1 MNTWSSGEAE
11 WSPVSAASVLQCLV
25 AAASNKTK
33 YMAKPAVYD
42 ASAIQALK
50 GLEPVRRMPGM
61 YTHTVHPLHV
71 VQEAIDNAVDEALA
85 GYGKKITVTVHK
97 DGSVEVEDEGRG
109 IPVDIHPVEKKPA
122 VEVAFTMLHA
132 DGKFPRSG
140 DGVYHISGGLHGV
153 GVAVSN
159 ALSKRCE
166 VTVFRDGQKHTIAF
180 EGGELKQKLRSE
192 KIKERRTGTI
202 VRLWPDAKYFDSP
215 NIPLG
220 ELEHLVRSK
229 AYLLPGLTMVLDIEG
244 KDKKTWKYE
253 RGMTQY
259 FDFMLAG
266 RELAAPLFTGERFFD
281 EKSLTGISDID
292 PGEGASW
299 AIGWVA
305 DGDTFTDSHVN
316 LIPTRSG
323 GTHEAGFRAGVFE
336 ALAAFIDTRALAP
349 KGVKVI
355 ADDLWQRACFTLSA
369 RIVRTQFHGQTK
381 EKLTTRHAAK
391 LLEMCVRDPFEL
403 WLSQHP
409 EEGKKIVE
417 LTIEQALA
425 RLSKGKK
432 VERKKSSGIA
442 TLPGKLVDCASGDVT
457 RNELFLVEGDSAG
470 GSAKEARDKETQAI
484 LPLRGKVL
492 NTMSKDSRT
501 VLANKELQAIATAIG
516 VDPHGSNDNPD
527 LGGLR
532 YGKVVVMTDADV
544 DGGHIQALLL
554 TFFFMHA
561 PKLVGAGH
569 LYVAQPPLYK
579 VEVASQGKGKPSRRL
594 YCLDDDELA
603 EVLAQLRK
611 ENVRDGSWEISR
623 FKGLGEMSPEQ
634 LWETTMNPDTRR
646 LVRME
651 LDAKELKKARA
662 TFELLMDS
670 GEAEGRRNW
679 MREHWKTVEA
689 DV

>member
-1 MNTWSSGEAE
+1 
-11 WSPVSAASVLQCLV
+11 
-25 AAASNKTK
+25 
-33 YMAKPAVYD
+33 MAKQQVYD

-71 VQEAIDNAVDEALA
+71 VQEALDNAVDEALA
-85 GYGKKITVTVHK
+85 GFGSKITITMRK
-97 DGSVEVEDEGRG
+97 DGSFEVEDEGRG
-109 IPVDIHPVEKKPA
+109 VPVDMHLVEKKPA

-132 DGKFPRSG
+132 GGKFSRSG

-159 ALSKRCE
+159 ALSTRCE
-166 VTVFRDGQKHTIAF
+166 VTVYRNHEKHTIAF
-180 EGGELKQKLRSE
+180 EGGELKQKLKTER
-192 KIKERRTGTI
+192 IKERRTGTV
-202 VRLWPDAKYFDSP
+202 VRLWPDPKYFDSP
-215 NIPLG
+215 NVPAA

-229 AYLLPGLTMVLDIEG
+229 AYLLPGLTMVLNVEG
-244 KDKKTWKYE
+244 KESKTWRYE
-253 RGMTQY
+253 RGMEQY
-259 FDFMLAG
+259 FEMMLAG
-266 RELAAPLFTGERFFD
+266 RELAAPLFAGQRHFD
-281 EKSLTGISDID
+281 EKSLQGISDIE
-292 PGEGASW
+292 PGEGAAW

-305 DGDTFTDSHVN
+305 EGEVFADSHVN

-323 GTHEAGFRAGVFE
+323 GTHEAGFRSGIFD
-336 ALAAFIDTRALAP
+336 ALAAFMDTRGLAP
-349 KGVKVI
+349 KGVKII
-355 ADDLWQRACFTLSA
+355 AEDLWSRACFTLSA

-391 LLEMCVRDPFEL
+391 LLELCVRDAFEL
-403 WLSQHP
+403 WLNEHP
-409 EEGKKIVE
+409 EDGRKIVE
-417 LTIEQALA
+417 LAIEQAMT

-442 TLPGKLVDCASGDVT
+442 TLPGKLVDCASGDVS

-516 VDPHGSNDNPD
+516 VDPHSLEDSSVD
-527 LGGLR
+527 LSGLR

-561 PKLVGAGH
+561 PRLVERGH
-569 LYVAQPPLYK
+569 LYVAMPPLYK
-579 VEVASQGKGKPSRRL
+579 IEVPSQGKGKPARRV
-594 YCLDDDELA
+594 YCLDDGELEEA
-603 EVLAQLRK
+603 LAALKK
-611 ENVRDGSWEISR
+611 EKVKEGSWEISR

-646 LVRME
+646 LVRMK
-651 LDAKELKKARA
+651 LDLKQMKAIKEQ
-662 TFELLMDS
+662 FELLMDAS
-670 GEAEGRRNW
+670 EAEGRRNW
-679 MREHWKTVEA
+679 MRQHWKTVEA

>member
-1 MNTWSSGEAE
+1 
-11 WSPVSAASVLQCLV
+11 
-25 AAASNKTK
+25 
-33 YMAKPAVYD
+33 MAKAQVYD

-61 YTHTVHPLHV
+61 YTHTVHPLHI

-85 GYGKKITVTVHK
+85 GFGKKITVRMWN
-97 DGSVEVEDEGRG
+97 DGSVAVEDEGRG
-109 IPVDIHPVEKKPA
+109 IPVDMHQEEKKPA

-132 DGKFPRSG
+132 GGKFSRSG

-166 VTVFRDGQKHTIAF
+166 VTVYRNGEKHSIAF
-180 EGGELKQKLRSE
+180 EGGDLKQKLKSE
-192 KIKERRTGTI
+192 KVKERRSGTV
-202 VRLWPDAKYFDSP
+202 VRLWPDPKYFDSP
-215 NIPLG
+215 TIPLA

-229 AYLLPGLTMVLDIEG
+229 AYLLPGLTTALEVEG
-244 KDKKTWKYE
+244 REKKSWRYE
-253 RGMTQY
+253 RGMQQF
-259 FDFMLAG
+259 FDFMLQG
-266 RELAAPLFTGERFFD
+266 RELAAPIFTGERFFQD
-281 EKSLTGISDID
+281 SSIPEIE

-299 AIGWVA
+299 AIGWVG
-305 DGDTFTDSHVN
+305 DGDIFADSHVN

-323 GTHEAGFRAGVFE
+323 GTHVAGFRSGVFD
-336 ALAAFIDTRALAP
+336 ALSAFMETRALAP
-349 KGVKVI
+349 KGMKII

-391 LLEMCVRDPFEL
+391 LLDICVKDAFEL
-403 WLSQHP
+403 WLNQHP
-409 EEGKKIVE
+409 DEGKKIVE
-417 LTIEQALA
+417 LAVEQAMA
-425 RLSKGKK
+425 RLSRGKK

-442 TLPGKLVDCASGDVT
+442 TLPGKLVDCASGDIQ

-470 GSAKEARDKETQAI
+470 GSAKEARDKDTQAL

-492 NTMSKDSRT
+492 NTMAKDSRT

-516 VDPHGSNDNPD
+516 VDPHGADEAGD
-527 LGGLR
+527 LSGVR
-532 YGKVVVMTDADV
+532 YGKVIVMTDADV

-554 TFFFMHA
+554 TFFFMHV
-561 PKLVGAGH
+561 PRLVERGH

-579 VEVASQGKGKPSRRL
+579 VEVPSQGKGRPARRL
-594 YCLDDDELA
+594 YCLDDDEL
-603 EVLAQLRK
+603 EETLASLKK
-611 ENVRDGSWEISR
+611 EKVKEGSWDISR

-646 LVRME
+646 LIRMQLVAKNFLKVRE
-651 LDAKELKKARA
+651 
-662 TFELLMDS
+662 TFEKLMDA

-679 MREHWKTVEA
+679 MREHWKTVQA

>member
-1 MNTWSSGEAE
+1 
-11 WSPVSAASVLQCLV
+11 
-25 AAASNKTK
+25 
-33 YMAKPAVYD
+33 MAKQAVYD

-61 YTHTVHPLHV
+61 YTHTVHPLHII
-71 VQEAIDNAVDEALA
+71 QEAIDNAVDEALA
-85 GYGKKITVTVHK
+85 GHGKKITITVHK
-97 DGSVEVEDEGRG
+97 DASVEVEDEGRG
-109 IPVDIHPVEKKPA
+109 VPVDMHAEEKKPA

-132 DGKFPRSG
+132 GGKFSRTG
-140 DGVYHISGGLHGV
+140 DGAYHISGGLHGV

-180 EGGELKQKLRSE
+180 EGGELKQKLKSE
-192 KIKERRTGTI
+192 KIKERRTGTV
-202 VRLWPDAKYFDSP
+202 VRLWPDPKYFDSP
-215 NIPLG
+215 SIPIP
-220 ELEHLVRSK
+220 ELEHLIRSK
-229 AYLLPGLTMVLDIEG
+229 AYLLPGLTMVLDVEG
-244 KDKKTWKYE
+244 KDRKTWKYE
-253 RGMTQY
+253 RGMAQY
-259 FDFMLAG
+259 FETMLQG
-266 RELAAPLFTGERFFD
+266 RELVAPMFSGEKFFQQ
-281 EKSLTGISDID
+281 TDITEIE

-305 DGDTFTDSHVN
+305 DGDVFAESHVN

-323 GTHEAGFRAGVFE
+323 GTHEAGFRSGIFE
-336 ALAAFIDTRALAP
+336 ALSAFIDTRALAP
-349 KGVKVI
+349 KGVKIV

-403 WLSQHP
+403 WLNQHP

-417 LTIEQALA
+417 LTIEQAMA

-432 VERKKSSGIA
+432 IERKKSSGIA

-470 GSAKEARDKETQAI
+470 GSAKEARDKETQAL

-516 VDPHGSNDNPD
+516 VDPHGAEDAVD
-527 LGGLR
+527 LSGVR
-532 YGKVVVMTDADV
+532 YGKVILMTDADV

-561 PKLVGAGH
+561 PKLVAAGH
-569 LYVAQPPLYK
+569 VYVAQPPLYK
-579 VEVASQGKGKPSRRL
+579 VEVPSQGKGKPARRV

-603 EVLAQLRK
+603 EVLAQLKK
-611 ENVRDGSWEISR
+611 EKVRDGSWEISR

-646 LVRME
+646 LVRMQ
-651 LDAKELKKARA
+651 LDASELKKARA

>member
-1 MNTWSSGEAE
+1 
-11 WSPVSAASVLQCLV
+11 
-25 AAASNKTK
+25 
-33 YMAKPAVYD
+33 MAKPPVYD

-61 YTHTVHPLHV
+61 YTHTVHPLHL
-71 VQEAIDNAVDEALA
+71 VQEALDNAVDEALS
-85 GYGKKITVTVHK
+85 GFGKKISVRVRK

-109 IPVDIHPVEKKPA
+109 VPVDMHAEEKKPA

-132 DGKFPRSG
+132 GGKFSRTG

-166 VTVFRDGQKHTIAF
+166 VTVFRDGQKHSIAF
-180 EGGELKQKLRSE
+180 EGGELKSRLKSE
-192 KIKERRTGTI
+192 KSKDKRSGTI
-202 VRLWPDAKYFDSP
+202 VRLWPDPKYFDSP
-215 NIPLG
+215 NIPMN

-229 AYLLPGLTMVLDIEG
+229 AYLLPGLTTVLDVES
-244 KDKKTWKYE
+244 KNSKTWKYE
-253 RGMTQY
+253 RGMAQY
-259 FDFMLAG
+259 FDFMLQG
-266 RELAAPLFTGERFFD
+266 RELVAPLFAGEKHFD
-281 EKSLTGISDID
+281 EKTAKDLSDVE

-305 DGDTFTDSHVN
+305 EGEVFADSHVN

-323 GTHEAGFRAGVFE
+323 GTHEAGFRSGIFA
-336 ALAAFIDTRALAP
+336 ALAAFMETRALTP

-355 ADDLWQRACFTLSA
+355 ADDLWGRACFTLSA

-391 LLEMCVRDPFEL
+391 LLELCVRDAFEL
-403 WLSQHP
+403 WLNEHP
-409 EEGKKIVE
+409 DEGRKIVE
-417 LTIEQALA
+417 LAVEQALA

-442 TLPGKLVDCASGDVT
+442 TLPGKLVDCASGDIS

-470 GSAKEARDKETQAI
+470 GSAKEARDKETQAL

-516 VDPHGSNDNPD
+516 VDPHSSEETIDISGI
-527 LGGLR
+527 R
-532 YGKVVVMTDADV
+532 YGKVIVMTDADV

-561 PKLVGAGH
+561 PKLVERGH
-569 LYVAQPPLYK
+569 IYVAQPPLFK
-579 VEVASQGKGKPSRRL
+579 VEVPAQGKGGSGKSAARRV
-594 YCLDDDELA
+594 YCLDEDEL
-603 EVLAQLRK
+603 EETLSSLKK
-611 ENVRDGSWEISR
+611 EKVKEGSWEISR

-646 LVRME
+646 LVKMQ
-651 LDAKELKKARA
+651 LNQKNISNVKAI
-662 TFELLMDS
+662 FELLMDS

-689 DV
+689 DI

>member
-1 MNTWSSGEAE
+1 
-11 WSPVSAASVLQCLV
+11 
-25 AAASNKTK
+25 
-33 YMAKPAVYD
+33 MATKPALYD

-61 YTHTVHPLHV
+61 YTHTVHPLHI

-85 GYGKKITVTVHK
+85 GFGRKISVRLFK

-109 IPVDIHPVEKKPA
+109 IPVDMHPVEKKPA

-132 DGKFPRSG
+132 GGKFSRSG

-159 ALSKRCE
+159 ALSRRCE
-166 VTVFRDGQKHTIAF
+166 VTVYRGNEKHVIAF
-180 EGGELKQKLRSE
+180 EGGELKNKLKSE
-192 KIKERRTGTI
+192 KIKEKRSGTV
-202 VRLWPDAKYFDSP
+202 VRLWPDPKYFDSP
-215 NIPLG
+215 NIPVA

-229 AYLLPGLTMVLDIEG
+229 AYLLPGLATALTIEN
-244 KDKKTWKYE
+244 KETKTWKYD
-253 RGMTQY
+253 RGMAQY
-259 FDFMLAG
+259 FDFMLQG
-266 RELAAPLFTGERFFD
+266 RELVAPLFSGERYFQ
-281 EKSLTGISDID
+281 ETNIPDIE

-299 AIGWVA
+299 AIGWVSE
-305 DGDTFTDSHVN
+305 GETFADSHVN

-323 GTHEAGFRAGVFE
+323 GTHEAGFRSGIFE
-336 ALAAFIDTRALAP
+336 ALAAFMETRALAP

-355 ADDLWQRACFTLSA
+355 AEDLWGRACFTLSA

-381 EKLTTRHAAK
+381 EKLTTRHAAR
-391 LLEMCVRDPFEL
+391 LLELCVRDGFEL
-403 WLSQHP
+403 WLNEHP
-409 EEGKKIVE
+409 DEGRKIVE
-417 LTIEQALA
+417 LAIEQALA

-432 VERKKSSGIA
+432 IERKKSSGIA
-442 TLPGKLVDCASGDVT
+442 TLPGKLVDCASGDVL

-470 GSAKEARDKETQAI
+470 GSAKEARDKETQAL

-516 VDPHGSNDNPD
+516 VDPHSSEENPD
-527 LGGLR
+527 LSGLR
-532 YGKVVVMTDADV
+532 YGKVIVMTDADV

-561 PKLVGAGH
+561 PRLVETGH

-579 VEVASQGKGKPSRRL
+579 VEVPSQGKNKPARRL
-594 YCLDDDELA
+594 YCLDDDELE
-603 EVLAQLRK
+603 EVLNQLRK
-611 ENVRDGSWEISR
+611 EKVKDGSWEISR

-646 LVRME
+646 LIRMILNGKEIRKVRE
-651 LDAKELKKARA
+651 
-662 TFELLMDS
+662 TFEKLMDS

-689 DV
+689 DI

>member
-1 MNTWSSGEAE
+1 
-11 WSPVSAASVLQCLV
+11 
-25 AAASNKTK
+25 
-33 YMAKPAVYD
+33 MATKPAVYD

-61 YTHTVHPLHV
+61 YTHTVHPLHI

-85 GYGKKITVTVHK
+85 GFGKRITVSVFK
-97 DGSVEVEDEGRG
+97 DGSVQVEDEGRG
-109 IPVDIHPVEKKPA
+109 IPVDMHPVEKKPA

-132 DGKFPRSG
+132 GGKFSRSG

-159 ALSKRCE
+159 ALSKRCD
-166 VTVFRDGQKHTIAF
+166 VTVYRDSHRHFISF
-180 EGGELKQKLRSE
+180 EGGELKQKLKSE
-192 KIKERRTGTI
+192 KIKEKKTGTV
-202 VRLWPDAKYFDSP
+202 VRLWPDPKYFDSAS
-215 NIPLG
+215 IPMN

-229 AYLLPGLTMVLDIEG
+229 AYLLPGLTMALEIEG
-244 KDKKTWKYE
+244 KQTRLWKYE
-253 RGMTQY
+253 RGMAQY
-259 FDFMLAG
+259 FEMMLDG
-266 RELAAPLFTGERFFD
+266 REMVAPLFTGEKYFD
-281 EKSLTGISDID
+281 DKTQLTDIE

-305 DGDTFTDSHVN
+305 DGDIFADSHVN

-323 GTHEAGFRAGVFE
+323 GTHEAGFRSGIFDALQAFME
-336 ALAAFIDTRALAP
+336 ARSLAP
-349 KGVKVI
+349 KGVKLI
-355 ADDLWQRACFTLSA
+355 PDDLWQRACFTLSA

-381 EKLTTRHAAK
+381 EKLTTRHAAR
-391 LLEMCVRDPFEL
+391 LLELCVRDAFEL
-403 WLSQHP
+403 WLNEHVDA
-409 EEGKKIVE
+409 GKKIVE
-417 LTIEQALA
+417 LAIEQAMA
-425 RLSKGKK
+425 RLAKGKK
-432 VERKKSSGIA
+432 VERKKGSGIA
-442 TLPGKLVDCASGDVT
+442 TLPGKLVDCASGDIT

-470 GSAKEARDKETQAI
+470 GSAKEARDKETQAL

-516 VDPHGSNDNPD
+516 VDPHSLEEKPD
-527 LGGLR
+527 LGGIR
-532 YGKVVVMTDADV
+532 YGKVIVMTDADV

-561 PKLVGAGH
+561 PRLVEAGH

-579 VEVASQGKGKPSRRL
+579 VEVPSQGKGKPARRI
-594 YCLDDDELA
+594 YCLDDDELEEA
-603 EVLAQLRK
+603 LAALKK
-611 ENVRDGSWEISR
+611 EKVKEGSWEISR

-634 LWETTMNPDTRR
+634 LWETTMNPDARR
-646 LVRME
+646 LIRME
-651 LDAKELKKARA
+651 FSEKNLARVRKE
-662 TFELLMDS
+662 FEKLMDA
-670 GEAEGRRNW
+670 GEAEERRNW

>member
-1 MNTWSSGEAE
+1 
-11 WSPVSAASVLQCLV
+11 
-25 AAASNKTK
+25 
-33 YMAKPAVYD
+33 MAKQAVYD

-61 YTHTVHPLHV
+61 YTHTVHPLHI
-71 VQEAIDNAVDEALA
+71 VQEALDNAVDEALS
-85 GYGKKITVTVHK
+85 GYGRKITVSVRK
-97 DGSVEVEDEGRG
+97 DGSVEVADEGRG
-109 IPVDIHPVEKKPA
+109 VPVDLHKEEKKPA

-132 DGKFPRSG
+132 GGKFSRSG

-166 VTVFRDGQKHTIAF
+166 VVVFRNNERHSIVF
-180 EGGELKQKLRSE
+180 EGGELKSRLKSE
-192 KIKERRTGTI
+192 KIKERKTGTV
-202 VRLWPDAKYFDSP
+202 VRLWPDPKYFDSP
-215 NIPLG
+215 NIPMG

-229 AYLLPGLTMVLDIEG
+229 AYLLPGLTTILEVEG
-244 KDKKTWKYE
+244 KDRKTWKYE
-253 RGMTQY
+253 RGMEQY
-259 FDFMLAG
+259 FEFMLQG
-266 RELAAPLFTGERFFD
+266 RELVAPLFAGDRHFD
-281 EKSLTGISDID
+281 EKSLNGISEIE

-305 DGDTFTDSHVN
+305 DGDVFADSHVN

-323 GTHEAGFRAGVFE
+323 GTHEAGFRAGIFD
-336 ALAAFIDTRALAP
+336 ALAAFMETRALAP

-381 EKLTTRHAAK
+381 EKLTTRHAAR
-391 LLEMCVRDPFEL
+391 LLELCVRDAFEL
-403 WLSQHP
+403 WLNEHP
-409 EEGKKIVE
+409 AEGTKIVE
-417 LTIEQALA
+417 LAIEQAMA

-442 TLPGKLVDCASGDVT
+442 TLPGKLVDCASGDVS

-470 GSAKEARDKETQAI
+470 GSAKEARDKETQAL

-516 VDPHGSNDNPD
+516 VDPHSSEEDAD
-527 LGGLR
+527 LSGLR
-532 YGKVVVMTDADV
+532 YGKVIVMTDADV

-561 PKLVGAGH
+561 PRLVERGH
-569 LYVAQPPLYK
+569 LYVAMPPLYK
-579 VEVASQGKGKPSRRL
+579 LEVPQKNKPGRRI
-594 YCLDDDELA
+594 YCLDDDEL
-603 EVLAQLRK
+603 EETLSRLKK
-611 ENVRDGSWEISR
+611 EKVKDGSWEISR

-646 LVRME
+646 LVRMV
-651 LDAKELKKARA
+651 LDQKQIKKVRE
-662 TFELLMDS
+662 TFEKLMDS

>member
-1 MNTWSSGEAE
+1 
-11 WSPVSAASVLQCLV
+11 
-25 AAASNKTK
+25 
-33 YMAKPAVYD
+33 
-42 ASAIQALK
+42 
-50 GLEPVRRMPGM
+50 MPGM
-61 YTHTVHPLHV
+61 YTHTIHPLHI

-85 GYGKKITVTVHK
+85 GFGRKITVTLRK
-97 DGSVEVEDEGRG
+97 DHSVEVEDEGRG
-109 IPVDIHPVEKKPA
+109 VPVDMHPVEKKPA
-122 VEVAFTMLHA
+122 VEVAFSMLHA
-132 DGKFPRSG
+132 GGKFSRSG

-166 VTVFRDGQKHTIAF
+166 VTVYREGKHTIAF
-180 EGGELKQKLRSE
+180 EGGELKNKLKSE
-192 KIKERRTGTI
+192 KSKDKRSGTV
-202 VRLWPDAKYFDSP
+202 VRLWPDPKYFDSP
-215 NIPLG
+215 NIPMN

-229 AYLLPGLTMVLDIEG
+229 AYLLPGLTMALEVEG
-244 KDKKTWKYE
+244 KQTRLWKYE
-253 RGMTQY
+253 RGMAQY
-259 FDFMLAG
+259 FEMMLDG
-266 RELAAPLFTGERFFD
+266 REMVAPLFTGERFFD
-281 EKSLTGISDID
+281 EKATRELTDIE

-305 DGDTFTDSHVN
+305 EGDIFADSHVN

-323 GTHEAGFRAGVFE
+323 GTHEAGFRAGIFD
-336 ALAAFIDTRALAP
+336 ATSAFMETRTLQP
-349 KGVKVI
+349 KGVKLI

-391 LLEMCVRDPFEL
+391 LLELCVRDAFEL
-403 WLSQHP
+403 WLNEHP
-409 EEGKKIVE
+409 DEGKKIVE
-417 LTIEQALA
+417 LAIEQAQE

-442 TLPGKLVDCASGDVT
+442 TLPGKLVDCASGDIQ

-470 GSAKEARDKETQAI
+470 GSAKEARDKDTQAL

-516 VDPHGSNDNPD
+516 VDPHSSEETID
-527 LGGLR
+527 LSGLR
-532 YGKVVVMTDADV
+532 YGKVIVMTDADV

-561 PKLVGAGH
+561 PRLVESGH

-579 VEVASQGKGKPSRRL
+579 VEVPSQGKGKPQRRL
-594 YCLDDDELA
+594 YCLDDDELE
-603 EVLAQLRK
+603 EVLNQLRK
-611 ENVRDGSWEISR
+611 EKVEEGSWEISR

-634 LWETTMNPDTRR
+634 LWETTMNPDARR

-651 LDAKELKKARA
+651 LDAKEIKKIRQK
-662 TFELLMDS
+662 FELLMDA
-670 GEAEGRRNW
+670 GEAEGRRDW

>member
-1 MNTWSSGEAE
+1 
-11 WSPVSAASVLQCLV
+11 
-25 AAASNKTK
+25 
-33 YMAKPAVYD
+33 MAKQPVYD

-61 YTHTVHPLHV
+61 YTHTVHPLHIM
-71 VQEAIDNAVDEALA
+71 QEAIDNAVDEALA
-85 GYGKKITVTVHK
+85 GFGRRITVTLRK
-97 DGSVEVEDEGRG
+97 DGSIEVEDEGRG
-109 IPVDIHPVEKKPA
+109 IPVDMHPVEKKPA

-132 DGKFPRSG
+132 GGKFSRSG

-153 GVAVSN
+153 GVSVSN
-159 ALSKRCE
+159 ALSRRCE
-166 VTVFRDGQKHTIAF
+166 VTVFKGNEKHFIAF
-180 EGGELKQKLRSE
+180 EGGELAQKLKSE
-192 KIKERRTGTI
+192 RIKEKRTGTI
-202 VRLWPDAKYFDSP
+202 VRLWPDPKYFDSP
-215 NIPLG
+215 NIPLP

-229 AYLLPGLTMVLDIEG
+229 AYLLPGLTMILSIEG
-244 KDKKTWKYE
+244 KDSKTWKYE
-253 RGMTQY
+253 RGMEQY
-259 FDFMLAG
+259 FEMMLAG
-266 RELAAPLFTGERFFD
+266 RELIAPLFTGQRFFD
-281 EKSLTGISDID
+281 ERSVQGISEIE
-292 PGEGASW
+292 PGEGAAW

-305 DGDTFTDSHVN
+305 DGDVFADSHVN

-323 GTHEAGFRAGVFE
+323 GTHEAGFRSGIFE
-336 ALAAFIDTRALAP
+336 ALAAFMDTRGLAP
-349 KGVKVI
+349 KGVKLI

-391 LLEMCVRDPFEL
+391 LLELCVRDAFEL
-403 WLSQHP
+403 WLNEHP
-409 EEGKKIVE
+409 EEGKRIVE
-417 LTIEQALA
+417 LAVEQAMA
-425 RLSKGKK
+425 RLSRGKK

-442 TLPGKLVDCASGDVT
+442 TLPGKLVDCASGDVS

-470 GSAKEARDKETQAI
+470 GSAKEARDKDTQAI

-516 VDPHGSNDNPD
+516 VDPHSADAEVN
-527 LGGLR
+527 LSGLR

-561 PKLVGAGH
+561 PRLVERGH
-569 LYVAQPPLYK
+569 LYVAMPPLYK
-579 VEVASQGKGKPSRRL
+579 IEVPGQGKGKPARRV
-594 YCLDDDELA
+594 YCLDDDELEEA
-603 EVLAQLRK
+603 LATLKK
-611 ENVRDGSWEISR
+611 EKVKEGSWEISR

-646 LVRME
+646 LIRMQ
-651 LDAKELKKARA
+651 LDPKEIKKIRK
-662 TFELLMDS
+662 TFELLMDA
-670 GEAEGRRNW
+670 GEAEGRRDW

>member
-1 MNTWSSGEAE
+1 
-11 WSPVSAASVLQCLV
+11 
-25 AAASNKTK
+25 
-33 YMAKPAVYD
+33 MAKQPVYD

-61 YTHTVHPLHV
+61 YTHTVHPLHI

-85 GYGKKITVTVHK
+85 GYGKKITVTVRK
-97 DGSVEVEDEGRG
+97 DGSVEVDDEGRG
-109 IPVDIHPVEKKPA
+109 IPVDMHPVEKKPA
-122 VEVAFTMLHA
+122 VEVAFSMLHA
-132 DGKFPRSG
+132 GGKFSRSG

-166 VTVFRDGQKHTIAF
+166 VVVYRGHEKHTIAF
-180 EGGELKQKLRSE
+180 EGGELRQKLKSE
-192 KIKERRTGTI
+192 KTKEKRSGTV
-202 VRLWPDAKYFDSP
+202 VRLWPDPKYFDSP
-215 NIPLG
+215 HIPLA

-229 AYLLPGLTMVLDIEG
+229 AYLLPGLTMVLDVEG
-244 KDKKTWKYE
+244 RESKTWRYE
-253 RGMTQY
+253 RGMAQY
-259 FDFMLAG
+259 FEMMLAG
-266 RELAAPLFTGERFFD
+266 RELIAPLFTGERFFR
-281 EKSLTGISDID
+281 ESSVPEIE
-292 PGEGASW
+292 PGEGAAW

-305 DGDTFTDSHVN
+305 EGDIFADSHVN

-323 GTHEAGFRAGVFE
+323 GTHEAGFRAGIFE
-336 ALAAFIDTRALAP
+336 ALVAFMDRRGLAP
-349 KGVKVI
+349 KGVKL
-355 ADDLWQRACFTLSA
+355 AAEDLWSRACFTLSA

-391 LLEMCVRDPFEL
+391 LLELCVRDAFEL
-403 WLSQHP
+403 WLNEHP
-409 EEGKKIVE
+409 EEGKRIVE
-417 LTIEQALA
+417 LAIEQAMA

-442 TLPGKLVDCASGDVT
+442 TLPGKLVDCASGDVL

-470 GSAKEARDKETQAI
+470 GSAKEARDKETQAV

-516 VDPHGSNDNPD
+516 VDPHGVDSEVD
-527 LGGLR
+527 LSGLR
-532 YGKVVVMTDADV
+532 YGKVVIMTDADV

-561 PKLVGAGH
+561 PKLVERGH
-569 LYVAQPPLYK
+569 LYVAMPPLYK
-579 VEVASQGKGKPSRRL
+579 VEVPSQGKGKPARRL
-594 YCLDDDELA
+594 YCLDDDEL
-603 EVLAQLRK
+603 EDTLATLKKDKVK
-611 ENVRDGSWEISR
+611 EGSWEISR

-634 LWETTMNPDTRR
+634 LWETTMSPDTRR
-646 LVRME
+646 LVRMQ
-651 LDAKELKKARA
+651 LDARQIKEARK

-670 GEAEGRRNW
+670 SEAEGRRNW

-689 DV
+689 DI

>member
-1 MNTWSSGEAE
+1 
-11 WSPVSAASVLQCLV
+11 
-25 AAASNKTK
+25 
-33 YMAKPAVYD
+33 MAKQVYD

-61 YTHTVHPLHV
+61 YTHTIHPLHI

-85 GYGKKITVTVHK
+85 GFGKRISVGVFK
-97 DGSVEVEDEGRG
+97 DGSVEVADEGRG
-109 IPVDIHPVEKKPA
+109 VPVDVHPVEKKPA

-132 DGKFPRSG
+132 GGKFSRSG
-140 DGVYHISGGLHGV
+140 ESVYHISGGLHGV

-166 VTVFRDGQKHTIAF
+166 VTVYRDGQKHTIAF
-180 EGGELKQKLRSE
+180 EGGELKQKLKSE
-192 KIKERRTGTI
+192 KGKEARRTGTV
-202 VRLWPDAKYFDSP
+202 VRLWPDPKYFDSP
-215 NIPLG
+215 NIPIA

-229 AYLLPGLTMVLDIEG
+229 AYLLPGLTTVLKVEG
-244 KDKKTWKYE
+244 KEDKSWKYE

-259 FDFMLAG
+259 FDFMLQG
-266 RELAAPLFTGERFFD
+266 RELVAPLFTGERHFD
-281 EKSLTGISDID
+281 EKAAAELTEID
-292 PGEGASW
+292 TGEGASW

-305 DGDTFTDSHVN
+305 DGEIFADSHVN

-323 GTHEAGFRAGVFE
+323 GTHEAGFRNGIFD
-336 ALAAFIDTRALAP
+336 ALVAFMETRQLTP
-349 KGVKVI
+349 KGVKLI
-355 ADDLWQRACFTLSA
+355 ADDLWSRACFTLSA

-381 EKLTTRHAAK
+381 EKLTTRHASR
-391 LLEMCVRDPFEL
+391 LLELCVRDAFEL
-403 WLSQHP
+403 WLNQHA

-417 LTIEQALA
+417 LAIEQAMA
-425 RLSKGKK
+425 RLSRGKK
-432 VERKKSSGIA
+432 FERKKSSGVA
-442 TLPGKLVDCASGDVT
+442 TLPGKLVDCAADDTS

-470 GSAKEARDKETQAI
+470 GSAKEARNKDTQAV

-492 NTMSKDSRT
+492 NTMSKDART

-516 VDPHGSNDNPD
+516 VDPHGPDDSPD
-527 LGGLR
+527 LTGIR
-532 YGKVVVMTDADV
+532 YGKVIVMTDADV

-561 PKLVGAGH
+561 PKLVEIGRV
-569 LYVAQPPLYK
+569 YVAQPPLYK
-579 VEVASQGKGKPSRRL
+579 VEVPSQGKGKPARRL
-594 YCLDDDELA
+594 YCLDDDELEEA
-603 EVLAQLRK
+603 LGQLKK
-611 ENVRDGSWEISR
+611 EKVKDGTWEISR

-646 LVRME
+646 LVRMQ
-651 LDAKELKKARA
+651 LDPAKLKKARE

>member
-1 MNTWSSGEAE
+1 
-11 WSPVSAASVLQCLV
+11 
-25 AAASNKTK
+25 
-33 YMAKPAVYD
+33 MAKPQVYD

-61 YTHTVHPLHV
+61 YTHTVHPLHI

-85 GYGKKITVTVHK
+85 GHGKRITVSVLK
-97 DGSVEVEDEGRG
+97 DGSVQVEDEGRG
-109 IPVDIHPVEKKPA
+109 IPVDLHPVEKKPA

-132 DGKFPRSG
+132 GGKFSRSG

-153 GVAVSN
+153 GVSVSN

-180 EGGELKQKLRSE
+180 EGGELKAKLRSE
-192 KIKERRTGTI
+192 KIKEKRTGTI
-202 VRLWPDAKYFDSP
+202 VRLWPDPKYFDSP
-215 NIPLG
+215 SIPMN

-229 AYLLPGLTMVLDIEG
+229 AYLLPGLTMVLQAET
-244 KDKKTWKYE
+244 KATRTWRYE
-253 RGMTQY
+253 RGMAQY
-259 FDFMLAG
+259 FEFMLDG
-266 RELAAPLFTGERFFD
+266 RELIAPLFAGERFFD
-281 EKSLTGISDID
+281 EKSLSGVTDIE

-305 DGDTFTDSHVN
+305 EGEVFADSHVN

-323 GTHEAGFRAGVFE
+323 GTHEAGFRAGIFE
-336 ALAAFIDTRALAP
+336 ALGAFMDARGLAP
-349 KGVKVI
+349 KGVKLI

-369 RIVRTQFHGQTK
+369 RIVRVQFHGQTK
-381 EKLTTRHAAK
+381 EKLTTRHGAR
-391 LLEMCVRDPFEL
+391 LLELCVRDAFEL
-403 WLSQHP
+403 WLNEHAD
-409 EEGKKIVE
+409 EGRKIVE
-417 LTIEQALA
+417 LAVEQAMA
-425 RLSKGKK
+425 RLAKGKK

-442 TLPGKLVDCASGDVT
+442 TLPGKLVDCASGDIL

-470 GSAKEARDKETQAI
+470 GSAKEARDKETQAL

-516 VDPHGSNDNPD
+516 VDPHSSEEKID

-532 YGKVVVMTDADV
+532 YGKVIVMTDADV

-561 PKLVGAGH
+561 LRLVEAGH

-579 VEVASQGKGKPSRRL
+579 VEVPSQGKGKPARRI
-594 YCLDDDELA
+594 YCLDDDEL
-603 EVLAQLRK
+603 EETLASLKK
-611 ENVRDGSWEISR
+611 EKVKEGSWEISR

-634 LWETTMNPDTRR
+634 LWETTMNPDARR

-651 LDAKELKKARA
+651 FDTRNMKKVKQ
-662 TFELLMDS
+662 TFEKLMDA
-670 GEAEGRRNW
+670 GEAEERRNW
-679 MREHWKTVEA
+679 MREHWKSVEA

>member
-1 MNTWSSGEAE
+1 
-11 WSPVSAASVLQCLV
+11 
-25 AAASNKTK
+25 
-33 YMAKPAVYD
+33 MAKQVYD

-61 YTHTVHPLHV
+61 YTHTIHPLHV
-71 VQEAIDNAVDEALA
+71 VQEAIDNAIDEALA
-85 GYGKKITVTVHK
+85 GFGKRISVSVFK
-97 DGSVEVEDEGRG
+97 DGSVEVADEGRG
-109 IPVDIHPVEKKPA
+109 VPVDLHPVEKKPA

-132 DGKFPRSG
+132 GGKFSRTGES
-140 DGVYHISGGLHGV
+140 VYHISGGLHGV

-159 ALSKRCE
+159 ALSQRCE
-166 VTVFRDGQKHTIAF
+166 VTVYRDGQKHTIAF
-180 EGGELKQKLRSE
+180 EGGELKQKLKSE
-192 KIKERRTGTI
+192 KSKEARRTGTV
-202 VRLWPDAKYFDSP
+202 VRLWPDPKYFDSP
-215 NIPLG
+215 NIPLA

-229 AYLLPGLTMVLDIEG
+229 AYLLPGLTTMLRVEG
-244 KDKKTWKYE
+244 KEDRSWKYE

-259 FDFMLAG
+259 FDFMLQG
-266 RELAAPLFTGERFFD
+266 RELVAPLFTGERHFD
-281 EKSLTGISDID
+281 EKAAADFSEIEA
-292 PGEGASW
+292 GEGASW

-305 DGDTFTDSHVN
+305 DGDIFADSHVN

-323 GTHEAGFRAGVFE
+323 GTHEAGFRNGIFD
-336 ALAAFIDTRALAP
+336 ALLAFMETRQLTP
-349 KGVKVI
+349 KGVKLI
-355 ADDLWQRACFTLSA
+355 ADDLWNRACFTLSA

-381 EKLTTRHAAK
+381 EKLTTRHASK
-391 LLEMCVRDPFEL
+391 LLELCVRDAFEL
-403 WLSQHP
+403 WLNQHA

-417 LTIEQALA
+417 LAIEQALA
-425 RLSKGKK
+425 RLSRGKK
-432 VERKKSSGIA
+432 FERKKSSGVA
-442 TLPGKLVDCASGDVT
+442 TLPGKLVDCAADDTS
-457 RNELFLVEGDSAG
+457 RNELFLVECDSAG
-470 GSAKEARDKETQAI
+470 GSAKEARNKDTQAV

-492 NTMSKDSRT
+492 NTMSKDART

-516 VDPHGSNDNPD
+516 VDPHGPDDSPD
-527 LGGLR
+527 LTGIR

-561 PKLVGAGH
+561 PKLVEIGRV
-569 LYVAQPPLYK
+569 YVAQPPLYK
-579 VEVASQGKGKPSRRL
+579 VEVPSQGKGKPARRI
-594 YCLDDDELA
+594 YCLDDDELEEA
-603 EVLAQLRK
+603 LGQLKK
-611 ENVRDGSWEISR
+611 EKVKDGSWDISR

-646 LVRME
+646 LVRMQ
-651 LDAKELKKARA
+651 LDPAKLKKARE

>member
-1 MNTWSSGEAE
+1 
-11 WSPVSAASVLQCLV
+11 
-25 AAASNKTK
+25 
-33 YMAKPAVYD
+33 
-42 ASAIQALK
+42 
-50 GLEPVRRMPGM
+50 
-61 YTHTVHPLHV
+61 
-71 VQEAIDNAVDEALA
+71 
-85 GYGKKITVTVHK
+85 
-97 DGSVEVEDEGRG
+97 
-109 IPVDIHPVEKKPA
+109 
-122 VEVAFTMLHA
+122 
-132 DGKFPRSG
+132 
-140 DGVYHISGGLHGV
+140 VYHISGGLHGV

-166 VTVFRDGQKHTIAF
+166 VVVFRDGEKHSIAF
-180 EGGELKQKLRSE
+180 EGGELKTRLKSE
-192 KIKERRTGTI
+192 KIKERKTGTV
-202 VRLWPDAKYFDSP
+202 VRLWPDPKYFDSP

-220 ELEHLVRSK
+220 ELEHLARSK

-244 KDKKTWKYE
+244 KEKKTWKYE
-253 RGMTQY
+253 RGMVQ
-259 FDFMLAG
+259 FFEFMLQG
-266 RELAAPLFTGERFFD
+266 RELVAPLFTGERFFK
-281 EKSLTGISDID
+281 ETNIPDIE
-292 PGEGASW
+292 PGEGAAW

-305 DGDTFTDSHVN
+305 DGDIFADSHVN

-323 GTHEAGFRAGVFE
+323 GTHEAGFRSGIFE
-336 ALAAFIDTRALAP
+336 ALAAFMDRRQLTP
-349 KGVKVI
+349 KGVKMI

-391 LLEMCVRDPFEL
+391 LLELCVRDAFEL
-403 WLSQHP
+403 WLNEHP
-409 EEGKKIVE
+409 DEGKKIVE
-417 LTIEQALA
+417 LAIEQALA

-442 TLPGKLVDCASGDVT
+442 TLPGKLVDCASGDIQ

-470 GSAKEARDKETQAI
+470 GSAKEARDKETQAL

-516 VDPHGSNDNPD
+516 VDPHASGEAVD
-527 LGGLR
+527 LSGLR
-532 YGKVVVMTDADV
+532 YGKVILMTDADV

-561 PKLVGAGH
+561 PRLVETGH
-569 LYVAQPPLYK
+569 VYVAQPPLFK
-579 VEVASQGKGKPSRRL
+579 VEVPSQGKGKPARRL
-594 YCLDDDELA
+594 YCLDDDELE
-603 EVLAQLRK
+603 EVLNQLKK
-611 ENVRDGSWEISR
+611 EKIKDGSWEISR

-646 LVRME
+646 LIRMQFNPND
-651 LDAKELKKARA
+651 LAKVK
-662 TFELLMDS
+662 TVFEKLMDA
-670 GEAEGRRNW
+670 GEAEERRNW

>member
-1 MNTWSSGEAE
+1 
-11 WSPVSAASVLQCLV
+11 
-25 AAASNKTK
+25 
-33 YMAKPAVYD
+33 MAKPAVYD

-61 YTHTVHPLHV
+61 YTHTVHPLHII
-71 VQEAIDNAVDEALA
+71 QEAIDNAVDEALA
-85 GYGKKITVTVHK
+85 GFGNRITITVRK

-109 IPVDIHPVEKKPA
+109 IPVDLHKEEKKPA

-132 DGKFPRSG
+132 GGKFTRSG

-166 VTVFRDGQKHTIAF
+166 VVVFRDGEKHSIAF
-180 EGGELKQKLRSE
+180 EGGELKSKLRSE
-192 KIKERRTGTI
+192 KIKEKRTGTS
-202 VRLWPDAKYFDSP
+202 VRLWPDPKYFDSP
-215 NIPLG
+215 NIPMN
-220 ELEHLVRSK
+220 ELEHLARSK
-229 AYLLPGLTMVLDIEG
+229 AYLLPGLTVKLKIEG
-244 KDKKTWKYE
+244 KDEKSWRYE
-253 RGMTQY
+253 RGMAQ
-259 FDFMLAG
+259 FFEFMLQG
-266 RELAAPLFTGERFFD
+266 RELIAPLFAGERFFD
-281 EKSLTGISDID
+281 EKSAAANSEIEI
-292 PGEGASW
+292 GEGASW

-305 DGDTFTDSHVN
+305 DGEVFADSHVN

-323 GTHEAGFRAGVFE
+323 GTHEAGFRSGIFD
-336 ALAAFIDTRALAP
+336 ALQAFMDARQLVP
-349 KGVKVI
+349 KGVKLI
-355 ADDLWQRACFTLSA
+355 PDDLWQRACFTLSA

-391 LLEMCVRDPFEL
+391 LLEMCVRDAFEL
-403 WLSQHP
+403 WLNEHA
-409 EEGKKIVE
+409 EDGKKIVE
-417 LTIEQALA
+417 LAIEQAMA
-425 RLSKGKK
+425 RLAKGKK

-442 TLPGKLVDCASGDVT
+442 TLPGKLVDCASGDT
-457 RNELFLVEGDSAG
+457 SRNELFLVEGDSAG
-470 GSAKEARDKETQAI
+470 GSAKEARDKETQAL

-501 VLANKELQAIATAIG
+501 VLSNKELQAIATAIG
-516 VDPHGSNDNPD
+516 VDPHSSEENIS
-527 LGGLR
+527 LGDLR
-532 YGKVVVMTDADV
+532 YGKVIVMTDADV

-554 TFFFMHA
+554 TFFFMHT
-561 PKLVGAGH
+561 PRLVEKGH

-579 VEVASQGKGKPSRRL
+579 VEIPAQGKGKPARRA
-594 YCLDDDELA
+594 YCLDDDEL
-603 EVLAQLRK
+603 EETLGQLKK
-611 ENVRDGSWEISR
+611 EKIKEGSWEISR

-646 LVRME
+646 LIRMQLNE
-651 LDAKELKKARA
+651 DNISKVKAI
-662 TFELLMDS
+662 FELLMDS

>member
-1 MNTWSSGEAE
+1 
-11 WSPVSAASVLQCLV
+11 
-25 AAASNKTK
+25 
-33 YMAKPAVYD
+33 MAKPAVYD

-71 VQEAIDNAVDEALA
+71 VQEAIDNAVDEALS
-85 GYGKKITVTVHK
+85 GFGKRISVSLRK

-109 IPVDIHPVEKKPA
+109 IPVDMHPVEKKPA

-132 DGKFPRSG
+132 GGKFSRSG

-166 VTVFRDGQKHTIAF
+166 VVVFRDGQKHSIAF
-180 EGGELKQKLRSE
+180 EGGELKSRLKSERSKE
-192 KIKERRTGTI
+192 KKTGTI
-202 VRLWPDAKYFDSP
+202 VRLWPDPRYFDSP
-215 NIPLG
+215 SIPLA

-229 AYLLPGLTMVLDIEG
+229 AYLLPGLTMVLEVEG
-244 KDKKTWKYE
+244 REKKTWKYE
-253 RGMTQY
+253 RGMAQY
-259 FDFMLAG
+259 FEFMLAG
-266 RELAAPLFTGERFFD
+266 REMVAPMFAGERYFD
-281 EKSLTGISDID
+281 EKSLQGISEVE
-292 PGEGASW
+292 PNEGASW

-305 DGDTFTDSHVN
+305 EGEVFAESHVN

-323 GTHEAGFRAGVFE
+323 GTHEAGFRAGIFE
-336 ALAAFIDTRALAP
+336 ALSAFIDTRALAP
-349 KGVKVI
+349 KGVKII

-391 LLEMCVRDPFEL
+391 LLEMCVRDAFEL

-409 EEGKKIVE
+409 DEGKKIVE
-417 LTIEQALA
+417 LTIEQAMA

-442 TLPGKLVDCASGDVT
+442 TLPGKLVECASGDVT

-470 GSAKEARDKETQAI
+470 GSAKEARDKESQAV

-516 VDPHGSNDNPD
+516 VDPHGPEETPD
-527 LGGLR
+527 LSGLR

-561 PKLVGAGH
+561 PKLVERGH

-579 VEVASQGKGKPSRRL
+579 LEIPSQGKGKPARRV

-603 EVLAQLRK
+603 EVLAQLKK
-611 ENVRDGSWEISR
+611 EKVKEGSWEVSR

-651 LDAKELKKARA
+651 FDGKNLARVK
-662 TFELLMDS
+662 TIFEKLMDA
-670 GEAEGRRNW
+670 GEAEERRNW

>member
-1 MNTWSSGEAE
+1 
-11 WSPVSAASVLQCLV
+11 
-25 AAASNKTK
+25 
-33 YMAKPAVYD
+33 MAKQAVYD

-61 YTHTVHPLHV
+61 YTHTVHPLHL
-71 VQEAIDNAVDEALA
+71 VQEALDNAVDEALS
-85 GYGKKITVTVHK
+85 GHGKRITVSVRK
-97 DGSVEVEDEGRG
+97 DGSVEVADEGRG
-109 IPVDIHPVEKKPA
+109 VPVDMHPVEKKPA

-132 DGKFPRSG
+132 GGKFSRSG

-166 VTVFRDGQKHTIAF
+166 VVVFRDGQKHSIAF
-180 EGGELKQKLRSE
+180 EGGELRNKLRSE
-192 KIKERRTGTI
+192 KIKEKRTGTV
-202 VRLWPDAKYFDSP
+202 VRLWPDPQYFDSP

-229 AYLLPGLTMVLDIEG
+229 AYLLPGLTTVLAVE
-244 KDKKTWKYE
+244 DKQTKTWKYE
-253 RGMTQY
+253 RGMEQY
-259 FDFMLAG
+259 FEFMLQG
-266 RELAAPLFTGERFFD
+266 RELVAPLFTGERHFD
-281 EKSLTGISDID
+281 EKSVAGISEIE

-305 DGDTFTDSHVN
+305 EGDIFADSHVN

-323 GTHEAGFRAGVFE
+323 GTHEAGFRAGIFD
-336 ALAAFIDTRALAP
+336 AAAAFMETRAIAP

-381 EKLTTRHAAK
+381 EKLTTRHGAR
-391 LLEMCVRDPFEL
+391 LLELCVRDAFEL
-403 WLSQHP
+403 WLNEHP
-409 EEGKKIVE
+409 AEGTRIVE
-417 LTIEQALA
+417 LAIEQAMA

-442 TLPGKLVDCASGDVT
+442 TLPGKLVDCASGDVA

-470 GSAKEARDKETQAI
+470 GSAKEARDKETQAL

-516 VDPHGSNDNPD
+516 VDPHGADENAD
-527 LGGLR
+527 LSGVR
-532 YGKVVVMTDADV
+532 YGKVIVMTDADV

-561 PKLVGAGH
+561 PKLVERGH
-569 LYVAQPPLYK
+569 LYVAMPPLYK
-579 VEVASQGKGKPSRRL
+579 IEVPSQGKGKPARRV
-594 YCLDDDELA
+594 YCLDDDEL
-603 EVLAQLRK
+603 EETLNQLKK
-611 ENVRDGSWEISR
+611 EKVKDGSWEISR

-646 LVRME
+646 LIRMS
-651 LDAKELKKARA
+651 LDSKDMKNIREK
-662 TFELLMDS
+662 FELLMDA

>member
-1 MNTWSSGEAE
+1 
-11 WSPVSAASVLQCLV
+11 
-25 AAASNKTK
+25 
-33 YMAKPAVYD
+33 MAKSQVYD

-61 YTHTVHPLHV
+61 YTHTIHPLHI

-85 GYGKKITVTVHK
+85 GHGRKITVSVHK
-97 DGSVEVEDEGRG
+97 DGSYEVADEGRG
-109 IPVDIHPVEKKPA
+109 VPVDMHPVEKKPA

-132 DGKFPRSG
+132 GGKFAKSG
-140 DGVYHISGGLHGV
+140 EGVYHISGGLHGV

-166 VTVFRDGQKHTIAF
+166 VTVYRENQKHFIAF
-180 EGGELKQKLRSE
+180 EDGELKTKLRSE
-192 KIKERRTGTI
+192 KIKEKRTGTT
-202 VRLWPDAKYFDSP
+202 VRIWPDAKYFDSA
-215 NIPLG
+215 NVPLG

-229 AYLLPGLTMVLDIEG
+229 AYLLPGLTTLLKIEG
-244 KDKKTWKYE
+244 KADQSWKYE
-253 RGMTQY
+253 KGMTQY
-259 FDFMLAG
+259 FDFKLDG
-266 RELAAPLFTGERFFD
+266 RDLVAPLFAGERYFD
-281 EKSLTGISDID
+281 DPSDTDIEK
-292 PGEGASW
+292 GEGATW

-305 DGDTFTDSHVN
+305 DGDIFADSHVN

-323 GTHEAGFRAGVFE
+323 GTHEAGFRNGIFD
-336 ALAAFIDTRALAP
+336 ALSAFMDTRSLQP

-381 EKLTTRHAAK
+381 EKLTTRHASK
-391 LLEMCVRDPFEL
+391 LLEMCVKDAFEL
-403 WLSQHP
+403 WLNQHP
-409 EEGKKIVE
+409 DEGRKIAE
-417 LTIEQALA
+417 LAIEQAMA

-432 VERKKSSGIA
+432 VERKKSSGVA
-442 TLPGKLVDCASGDVT
+442 TLPGKLVDCASEDIT
-457 RNELFLVEGDSAG
+457 RNEMFMVEGDSAG
-470 GSAKEARDKETQAI
+470 GSAKEARNKETQAV

-516 VDPHGSNDNPD
+516 VDPHGPDDSPD
-527 LGGLR
+527 LSDLR
-532 YGKVVVMTDADV
+532 YGKVIIMTDADV

-561 PKLVGAGH
+561 PRLVAAGKV
-569 LYVAQPPLYK
+569 YVAQPPLFK
-579 VEVASQGKGKPSRRL
+579 IEVPSQGKGKPARRV
-594 YCLDDDELA
+594 YCLDEEELDEEIGKLK
-603 EVLAQLRK
+603 K
-611 ENVRDGSWEISR
+611 EKVKEGSWEISR

-646 LVRME
+646 LVRMSF
-651 LDAKELKKARA
+651 DIKNLKKVRES
-662 TFELLMDS
+662 FELLMDS

>member
-1 MNTWSSGEAE
+1 
-11 WSPVSAASVLQCLV
+11 
-25 AAASNKTK
+25 
-33 YMAKPAVYD
+33 MAKQQVYD

-61 YTHTVHPLHV
+61 YTHTIHPLHIM
-71 VQEAIDNAVDEALA
+71 QEAIDNAVDEALA
-85 GYGKKITVTVHK
+85 GYGKKITVTLRK
-97 DGSVEVEDEGRG
+97 DGSIEVEDEGRG
-109 IPVDIHPVEKKPA
+109 IPVDMHPVEKKPA

-132 DGKFPRSG
+132 GGKFSRSG

-159 ALSKRCE
+159 ALSRRCE
-166 VTVFRDGQKHTIAF
+166 VIVYRNNQKHSIAF
-180 EGGELKQKLRSE
+180 EGGELKEKLRSE
-192 KIKERRTGTI
+192 KIKERRTGTV
-202 VRLWPDAKYFDSP
+202 VRLWPDPKYFDSP
-215 NIPLG
+215 NIPLP

-229 AYLLPGLTMVLDIEG
+229 AYLLPGLTMVLSIEG
-244 KDKKTWKYE
+244 KEDKTWQYE
-253 RGMTQY
+253 RGMVQY
-259 FDFMLAG
+259 FEMMLAG
-266 RELAAPLFTGERFFD
+266 RELIAPLFTGQRFFD
-281 EKSLTGISDID
+281 EKSVQNISEVE

-305 DGDTFTDSHVN
+305 EGDVFADSHVN

-323 GTHEAGFRAGVFE
+323 GTHEAGFRSGIFE
-336 ALAAFIDTRALAP
+336 ALAAFMDTRGLAP
-349 KGVKVI
+349 KGVKLI
-355 ADDLWQRACFTLSA
+355 PDDLWQRACFTLSA

-391 LLEMCVRDPFEL
+391 LLELCVRDAFEL
-403 WLSQHP
+403 WLNEHAA
-409 EEGKKIVE
+409 EGKRIVE
-417 LTIEQALA
+417 LAIEQAMA

-442 TLPGKLVDCASGDVT
+442 TLPGKLVDCASGDVS

-470 GSAKEARDKETQAI
+470 GSAKEARDKDTQAI

-516 VDPHGSNDNPD
+516 VDPHPADTDVD
-527 LGGLR
+527 LSGLR

-561 PKLVGAGH
+561 PKLVETGH
-569 LYVAQPPLYK
+569 LYVAMPPLYK
-579 VEVASQGKGKPSRRL
+579 IEVPAQGKGKPPRRI
-594 YCLDDDELA
+594 YCLDDDELEEA
-603 EVLAQLRK
+603 LATLKK
-611 ENVRDGSWEISR
+611 EKVKEGSWEISR

-646 LVRME
+646 LIRMQ
-651 LDAKELKKARA
+651 LDPKEIKKIRK
-662 TFELLMDS
+662 TFELLMDA
-670 GEAEGRRNW
+670 GEAEGRRDW

>member
-1 MNTWSSGEAE
+1 
-11 WSPVSAASVLQCLV
+11 
-25 AAASNKTK
+25 
-33 YMAKPAVYD
+33 MATKPAVYD

-61 YTHTVHPLHV
+61 YTHTAHPLHI
-71 VQEAIDNAVDEALA
+71 VQEALDNAVDEALA
-85 GYGKKITVTVHK
+85 GFGKRIAVRVFK

-109 IPVDIHPVEKKPA
+109 IPVDMHPVEKKPA

-132 DGKFPRSG
+132 GGKFSRSG

-159 ALSKRCE
+159 ALSRRCE
-166 VTVFRDGQKHTIAF
+166 VAVFRNNEKHSIAF
-180 EGGELKQKLRSE
+180 EGGELKGRLRSE
-192 KIKERRTGTI
+192 KTKEKRTGTV
-202 VRLWPDAKYFDSP
+202 VRLWPDPKYFDSP
-215 NIPLG
+215 NIPLA

-229 AYLLPGLTMVLDIEG
+229 AYLLPGLTMVLEVES
-244 KDKKTWKYE
+244 KERKVWKYE
-253 RGMTQY
+253 RGMAQY
-259 FDFMLAG
+259 FDFMLQG
-266 RELAAPLFTGERFFD
+266 RELVAPLFSGERYFQ
-281 EKSLTGISDID
+281 ETNIPDIE

-305 DGDTFTDSHVN
+305 EGETFADSHVN

-323 GTHEAGFRAGVFE
+323 GTHEAGFRAGIFE
-336 ALAAFIDTRALAP
+336 ALAAFMETRGLAP

-355 ADDLWQRACFTLSA
+355 AEDLWGRACFTLSA

-391 LLEMCVRDPFEL
+391 LLEMCVKDGFEL
-403 WLSQHP
+403 WLNEHP
-409 EEGKKIVE
+409 DEGRKIVE
-417 LTIEQALA
+417 LAVEQALA

-470 GSAKEARDKETQAI
+470 GSAKEARDKETQAL

-516 VDPHGSNDNPD
+516 VDPHSSEENPD
-527 LGGLR
+527 LSGVR
-532 YGKVVVMTDADV
+532 YGKVIVMTDADV

-561 PKLVGAGH
+561 PKLVERGH

-579 VEVASQGKGKPSRRL
+579 IEVPSQGKHKPSRRV
-594 YCLDDDELA
+594 YCLDDDELEEA
-603 EVLAQLRK
+603 LTQLRK
-611 ENVRDGSWEISR
+611 EKVKDGSWEISR
-623 FKGLGEMSPEQ
+623 FKGLGEMSPVQ

-646 LVRME
+646 L
-651 LDAKELKKARA
+651 
-662 TFELLMDS
+662 
-670 GEAEGRRNW
+670 
-679 MREHWKTVEA
+679 
-689 DV
+689 

>member
-1 MNTWSSGEAE
+1 
-11 WSPVSAASVLQCLV
+11 
-25 AAASNKTK
+25 
-33 YMAKPAVYD
+33 MAKQVYD

-61 YTHTVHPLHV
+61 YTHTVHPLHI

-85 GYGKKITVTVHK
+85 GHGKRISVRVFK

-109 IPVDIHPVEKKPA
+109 IPVDMHPVEKKPA
-122 VEVAFTMLHA
+122 VEVAFGMLHA
-132 DGKFPRSG
+132 GGKFSRSG
-140 DGVYHISGGLHGV
+140 TGVYHISGGLHGV

-159 ALSKRCE
+159 ALSRRLE
-166 VTVFRDGQKHTIAF
+166 VTVYRDGHKHTVAF
-180 EGGELKQKLRSE
+180 EGGELKQKLKSE
-192 KIKERRTGTI
+192 KAKERRTGTV
-202 VRLWPDAKYFDSP
+202 VRLWPDAKYFDSAS
-215 NIPLG
+215 IPMA

-229 AYLLPGLTMVLDIEG
+229 AYLLPGLTTVLDVEG
-244 KDKKTWKYE
+244 KERKSWKYE
-253 RGMTQY
+253 RGMAQY

-266 RELAAPLFTGERFFD
+266 RELVAPLFSGERYF
-281 EKSLTGISDID
+281 TATNIPDIE

-299 AIGWVA
+299 AVGWVA
-305 DGDTFTDSHVN
+305 DGDVFADSHVN

-323 GTHEAGFRAGVFE
+323 GTHEAGFRAGIFD
-336 ALAAFIDTRALAP
+336 ALASFMEARALTP
-349 KGVKVI
+349 KGVKLI
-355 ADDLWQRACFTLSA
+355 ADDLWARACFTLSA

-381 EKLTTRHAAK
+381 EKLTTRHAAR
-391 LLEMCVRDPFEL
+391 LLELCVKDAFEL
-403 WLSQHP
+403 WLNEHP
-409 EEGKKIVE
+409 DEGKRIAE
-417 LTIEQALA
+417 LAVEQAMARLA
-425 RLSKGKK
+425 RGKK

-470 GSAKEARDKETQAI
+470 GSAKEARDKESQAL

-516 VDPHGSNDNPD
+516 VDPHGPDDAPD
-527 LGGLR
+527 LSGLR
-532 YGKVVVMTDADV
+532 YGKVILMTDADV

-561 PKLVGAGH
+561 PKLVEAGH
-569 LYVAQPPLYK
+569 VYVAQPPLYK
-579 VEVASQGKGKPSRRL
+579 LEVPAQGKGRPARRL
-594 YCLDDDELA
+594 YCLDDDELEEA
-603 EVLAQLRK
+603 LAALKK
-611 ENVRDGSWEISR
+611 EKVKEGSWEISR

-646 LVRME
+646 LVRMQ
-651 LDAKELKKARA
+651 LDAKQMKKVRE

-679 MREHWKTVEA
+679 MREHWKSVEA

>member
-1 MNTWSSGEAE
+1 
-11 WSPVSAASVLQCLV
+11 
-25 AAASNKTK
+25 
-33 YMAKPAVYD
+33 MAKTPQVYD

-61 YTHTVHPLHV
+61 YTHTIHPLHI

-85 GYGKKITVTVHK
+85 GFGRRITVTVRK
-97 DGSVEVEDEGRG
+97 DHSVEVEDEGRG
-109 IPVDIHPVEKKPA
+109 IPVDMHPVEKKPA
-122 VEVAFTMLHA
+122 VEVAFSMLHA
-132 DGKFPRSG
+132 GGKFSRSG

-159 ALSKRCE
+159 ALSRRCE
-166 VTVFRDGQKHTIAF
+166 VVVHRDHRKYSIAF
-180 EGGELKQKLRSE
+180 EGGELKNKLKEE
-192 KIKERRTGTI
+192 KGSKDKKSGTI
-202 VRLWPDAKYFDSP
+202 VRLWPDPKYFDSP
-215 NIPLG
+215 NIPMN

-229 AYLLPGLTMVLDIEG
+229 AYLLPGLTMALEVEG
-244 KDKKTWKYE
+244 KQTRLWKYE
-253 RGMTQY
+253 RGMAQY
-259 FDFMLAG
+259 FEFMLDG
-266 RELAAPLFTGERFFD
+266 RALVAPLFTGEKFFD
-281 EKSLTGISDID
+281 EKAVRDMTDVE

-305 DGDTFTDSHVN
+305 DGDVFADSHVN

-323 GTHEAGFRAGVFE
+323 GTHEAGFRSGIFD
-336 ALAAFIDTRALAP
+336 ALAAFMDARSLVP
-349 KGVKVI
+349 KGVKLI

-391 LLEMCVRDPFEL
+391 LLEMCVRDAFEL

-409 EEGKKIVE
+409 DEGKKIVE

-470 GSAKEARDKETQAI
+470 CSAKEARDKEIQAV

-516 VDPHGSNDNPD
+516 VDPHSAEVEID
-527 LGGLR
+527 LSGIR

-561 PKLVGAGH
+561 PRLVERGH
-569 LYVAQPPLYK
+569 LYVAMPPLYK
-579 VEVASQGKGKPSRRL
+579 VEVPSQGKGKPARRL
-594 YCLDDDELA
+594 YCLDDDELE
-603 EVLAQLRK
+603 EVLGQLRK
-611 ENVRDGSWEISR
+611 EKVKEGSWEISR

-646 LVRME
+646 LIRMQ
-651 LDAKELKKARA
+651 LDMNEVKKIREK
-662 TFELLMDS
+662 FELLMDA

>member
-1 MNTWSSGEAE
+1 
-11 WSPVSAASVLQCLV
+11 
-25 AAASNKTK
+25 
-33 YMAKPAVYD
+33 MAKQQVYD

-85 GYGKKITVTVHK
+85 GHGKKITVTVHK
-97 DGSVEVEDEGRG
+97 DGSVEVADEGRG
-109 IPVDIHPVEKKPA
+109 VPVDLHKEEKKPA

-132 DGKFPRSG
+132 GGKFARTG
-140 DGVYHISGGLHGV
+140 EGAYHISGGLHGV

-159 ALSKRCE
+159 ALSKKCE
-166 VTVFRDGQKHTIAF
+166 VTVFRDGYRYSIGF
-180 EGGELKQKLRSE
+180 EGGELKSKLKSE
-192 KIKERRTGTI
+192 KIKGKQTGT
-202 VRLWPDAKYFDSP
+202 VVHLWPDPKYFDSP
-215 NIPLG
+215 NIPLA

-229 AYLLPGLTMVLDIEG
+229 AYLLPGLTTVLRIEG
-244 KDKKTWKYE
+244 KAEKTWKYE
-253 RGMTQY
+253 RGMAQY
-259 FDFMLAG
+259 FDFMLQG
-266 RELAAPLFTGERFFD
+266 RELVAPLFTGEKYFD
-281 EKSLTGISDID
+281 EKASQSNSEIEA
-292 PGEGASW
+292 GEGAGW

-305 DGDTFTDSHVN
+305 EGEIFADSHVN

-323 GTHEAGFRAGVFE
+323 GTHEAGFRNGVFE
-336 ALAAFIDTRALAP
+336 AMTAFMETRTLVP

-355 ADDLWQRACFTLSA
+355 ADDLWSRACFTLSA

-391 LLEMCVRDPFEL
+391 LLELCVKDAFEL
-403 WLSQHP
+403 WLNQHP

-417 LTIEQALA
+417 LAIEQAMA
-425 RLSKGKK
+425 RLSRGKK
-432 VERKKSSGIA
+432 FERKKSSGVA
-442 TLPGKLVDCASGDVT
+442 TLPGKLVECSSDDTS
-457 RNELFLVEGDSAG
+457 RNELFMVEGDSAG
-470 GSAKEARDKETQAI
+470 GSAKEARNKETQAV

-516 VDPHGSNDNPD
+516 VDPHGPEDKAD
-527 LGGLR
+527 LTGLR
-532 YGKVVVMTDADV
+532 YGKVIIMTDADV

-561 PKLVGAGH
+561 PRLVEAGRIF
-569 LYVAQPPLYK
+569 VAQPPLFK
-579 VEVASQGKGKPSRRL
+579 VEIPAQGKGKPARRV
-594 YCLDDDELA
+594 YCLDEEEL
-603 EVLAQLRK
+603 EETLAQLKK
-611 ENVRDGSWEISR
+611 EKVKEGAWEVSR

-634 LWETTMNPDTRR
+634 LWETGMNPDTRR
-646 LVRME
+646 LVRMSF
-651 LDAKELKKARA
+651 ELKNIKKVRSI
-662 TFELLMDS
+662 FELLMDS

-679 MREHWKTVEA
+679 MREHWKSVEA

>member
-1 MNTWSSGEAE
+1 
-11 WSPVSAASVLQCLV
+11 
-25 AAASNKTK
+25 
-33 YMAKPAVYD
+33 MAKQAVYD

-61 YTHTVHPLHV
+61 YTHTVHPLHI

-85 GYGKKITVTVHK
+85 GFGKRITISVFK
-97 DGSVEVEDEGRG
+97 DGSVQVEDEGRG
-109 IPVDIHPVEKKPA
+109 IPVDMHPVEKKPA

-132 DGKFPRSG
+132 GGKFSRSG

-166 VTVFRDGQKHTIAF
+166 VTVYRDGKHTIAF
-180 EGGELKQKLRSE
+180 EGGELKNKLKSE
-192 KIKERRTGTI
+192 KSKDKRSGTV
-202 VRLWPDAKYFDSP
+202 VRLWPDPKYFDSP
-215 NIPLG
+215 NIPMN

-229 AYLLPGLTMVLDIEG
+229 AYLLPGLTMALEVEG
-244 KDKKTWKYE
+244 KQTRLWKYE

-259 FDFMLAG
+259 FEMMLDG
-266 RELAAPLFTGERFFD
+266 REMIAPLFTGERHFD
-281 EKSLTGISDID
+281 EKQIKDISDIE

-305 DGDTFTDSHVN
+305 EGDVFADSHVN

-323 GTHEAGFRAGVFE
+323 GTHEAGFRSGIAE
-336 ALAAFIDTRALAP
+336 ALAAFMDARSLAP
-349 KGVKVI
+349 KGVKLI
-355 ADDLWQRACFTLSA
+355 PEDIFQRACFTLSA

-391 LLEMCVRDPFEL
+391 LLEMCVKDAFEL
-403 WLSQHP
+403 WLNEHVD
-409 EEGKKIVE
+409 EGKKIVE
-417 LTIEQALA
+417 LAVEQAMA
-425 RLSKGKK
+425 RLAKGKK

-442 TLPGKLVDCASGDVT
+442 TLPGKLVDCASGDIG

-470 GSAKEARDKETQAI
+470 GSAKEARDKETQAL

-501 VLANKELQAIATAIG
+501 VLSNKELQAIATAIG
-516 VDPHGSNDNPD
+516 VDPHSLEESPD
-527 LGGLR
+527 LAGIR
-532 YGKVVVMTDADV
+532 YGKVIVMTDADV

-561 PKLVGAGH
+561 PQLVASGH
-569 LYVAQPPLYK
+569 VFVAQPPLYK
-579 VEVASQGKGKPSRRL
+579 VEVPSQGKGKPARRV

-603 EVLAQLRK
+603 EVLAQLKK
-611 ENVRDGSWEISR
+611 EGVKDASWEISR

-646 LVRME
+646 LVRMD

-689 DV
+689 DVYEKEVPCRPRKRA

>member
-1 MNTWSSGEAE
+1 
-11 WSPVSAASVLQCLV
+11 
-25 AAASNKTK
+25 
-33 YMAKPAVYD
+33 MAKQAVYD

-61 YTHTVHPLHV
+61 YTHTVHPLHII
-71 VQEAIDNAVDEALA
+71 QEAIDNAVDEALA
-85 GYGKKITVTVHK
+85 GYGKTITITVHK
-97 DGSVEVEDEGRG
+97 DGSVEVEDAGRG
-109 IPVDIHPVEKKPA
+109 VPVDMHPVEKKPA

-132 DGKFPRSG
+132 GGKFSRTG
-140 DGVYHISGGLHGV
+140 DGAYHISGGLHGV

-166 VTVFRDGQKHTIAF
+166 VTVFREGQRHTIAF
-180 EGGELKQKLRSE
+180 EGGELKQKLKSE
-192 KIKERRTGTI
+192 RIKEKRTGTI
-202 VRLWPDAKYFDSP
+202 VRLWPDPKYFDSA
-215 NIPLG
+215 NIPIG

-244 KDKKTWKYE
+244 KDRRTWKYE
-253 RGMTQY
+253 RGMEQY
-259 FDFMLAG
+259 FEFMLQG
-266 RELAAPLFTGERFFD
+266 RELVAPLFTGERFFQQ
-281 EKSLTGISDID
+281 TDIAEIE

-305 DGDTFTDSHVN
+305 DGETFTDSHVN

-323 GTHEAGFRAGVFE
+323 GTHEAGFRSGIFE
-336 ALAAFIDTRALAP
+336 ALSAFIDTRALAP
-349 KGVKVI
+349 KGVKII

-391 LLEMCVRDPFEL
+391 LLEMCVRDAFEL
-403 WLSQHP
+403 WLNQHP
-409 EEGKKIVE
+409 DEGSKIVE
-417 LTIEQALA
+417 LTIEQAMA

-470 GSAKEARDKETQAI
+470 GSAKEARDKETQAL

-516 VDPHGSNDNPD
+516 VDPHGPD
-527 LGGLR
+527 DTVDLTGLR
-532 YGKVVVMTDADV
+532 YGKVILMTDADV

-561 PKLVGAGH
+561 PKLVASGH
-569 LYVAQPPLYK
+569 VYVAQPPLYK
-579 VEVASQGKGKPSRRL
+579 IEVPSQGKGKPARRV

-603 EVLAQLRK
+603 EVLAQLKK
-611 ENVRDGSWEISR
+611 EKVKEGSWEISR

-646 LVRME
+646 LIRMQ

>member
-1 MNTWSSGEAE
+1 
-11 WSPVSAASVLQCLV
+11 
-25 AAASNKTK
+25 
-33 YMAKPAVYD
+33 MAKQVYD
-42 ASAIQALK
+42 ASAIEALK

-61 YTHTVHPLHV
+61 YTHTIHPLHI

-85 GYGKKITVTVHK
+85 GHGKRITITVFK

-132 DGKFPRSG
+132 GGKFSKSG
-140 DGVYHISGGLHGV
+140 EGVYHISGGLHGV

-159 ALSKRCE
+159 ALSRRCE
-166 VTVFRDGQKHTIAF
+166 VTVYRDGKKSFIAF
-180 EGGELKQKLRSE
+180 EGGEVKTRLKSE
-192 KIKERRTGTI
+192 KSKEKGTGTV
-202 VRLWPDAKYFDSP
+202 VRLWPDPKYFDSP
-215 NIPLG
+215 NIPMA
-220 ELEHLVRSK
+220 ELEHLIRSK
-229 AYLLPGLTMVLDIEG
+229 AYLLPGLTTVLKVESKGDR
-244 KDKKTWKYE
+244 TWKYE
-253 RGMTQY
+253 KGMAQY
-259 FDFMLAG
+259 FDFMLQG
-266 RELAAPLFTGERFFD
+266 RELVAPLFTGEKFFD
-281 EKSLTGISDID
+281 EKSAQGNSEIE
-292 PGEGASW
+292 PGEGANW
-299 AIGWVA
+299 AIGWVTE
-305 DGDTFTDSHVN
+305 GDVFADSHVN

-323 GTHEAGFRAGVFE
+323 GTHEAGFRNGVFE
-336 ALAAFIDTRALAP
+336 ALAAFMDTRSLQP

-355 ADDLWQRACFTLSA
+355 AEDLWGRACFTLSA

-381 EKLTTRHAAK
+381 EKLTTRHATK
-391 LLEMCVRDPFEL
+391 LLELCTKDAFEL
-403 WLSQHP
+403 WLNQHP
-409 EEGKKIVE
+409 EEGKKIAE
-417 LTIEQALA
+417 LAIEQALA

-432 VERKKSSGIA
+432 FERKKSSGVA
-442 TLPGKLVDCASGDVT
+442 TLPGKLVDCASDDT
-457 RNELFLVEGDSAG
+457 SRNELFMVEGDSAG
-470 GSAKEARDKETQAI
+470 GSAKEARNKENQAI

-516 VDPHGSNDNPD
+516 VDPHGPDETPD
-527 LGGLR
+527 LSGLR
-532 YGKVVVMTDADV
+532 YGKVVIMTDADV

-561 PKLVGAGH
+561 PKLVSTGH
-569 LYVAQPPLYK
+569 VYVAQPPLFK
-579 VEVASQGKGKPSRRL
+579 LEVPSQGKGKPARRI
-594 YCLDDDELA
+594 YCLDDEELDEEIGKLKKEKVKEGTW
-603 EVLAQLRK
+603 EV
-611 ENVRDGSWEISR
+611 SR

-651 LDAKELKKARA
+651 FDQKNLKKARA

-679 MREHWKTVEA
+679 MREHWKSVEA